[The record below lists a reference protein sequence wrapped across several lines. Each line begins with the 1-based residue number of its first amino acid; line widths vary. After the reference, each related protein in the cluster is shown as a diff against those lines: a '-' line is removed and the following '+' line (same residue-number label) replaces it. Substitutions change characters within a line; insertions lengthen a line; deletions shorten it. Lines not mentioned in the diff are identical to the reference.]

1 MKNDIDI
8 KQLRE
13 FGLIISLGVPL
24 AFGLVFPKIAG
35 HDFQQWTLYVGFI
48 ALLLGIIKPSLLF
61 YPYKAW
67 ILIGEILGWIN
78 SRIILGLI
86 FIIILQPLAICMK
99 ISGYDPLRKYKNKGN
114 SYKEIKNNNRVN
126 LKKIF

>member
-1 MKNDIDI
+1 MKNYIDI
-8 KQLRE
+8 KQLRK
-13 FGLIISLGVPL
+13 FGLIISLGIPL

-35 HDFQQWTLYVGFI
+35 HDFQKWTIYVGFI

-78 SRIILGLI
+78 SRIILGFI
-86 FIIILQPLAICMK
+86 FIIILQPLALCMK
-99 ISGYDPLRKYKNKGN
+99 ISGYDPLRKNKNKGN
-114 SYKEIKNNNRVN
+114 SYKEIKNNNRVD